1 MSCEETQKKKQ
12 GIGASVRRNEDR
24 RFLDGKSEYLADLQ
38 VPGMAEAVFLRSPV
52 AHGRIRSIEVQ
63 QQYRNQVFLASDIAF
78 AKPIVAVSAAKGFK
92 ASDYPPLT
100 SDKARF
106 VGDLLAICIAPT
118 RAEAEDIAASCIVDF
133 D

>member
-1 MSCEETQKKKQ
+1 M
-12 GIGASVRRNEDR
+12 
-24 RFLDGKSEYLADLQ
+24 FF
-38 VPGMAEAVFLRSPV
+38 P
-52 AHGRIRSIEVQ
+52 
-63 QQYRNQVFLASDIAF
+63 DIAF

-118 RAEAEDIAASCIVDF
+118 RAEAEDIAAACIVDF
-133 D
+133 DEFPAVWDIDVGLKPTRPVHDAWPDNVYFENPHSGR